1 MYRPLPEMKTTA
13 EVEERLKQ
21 VLTGASWLLRAPN
34 PHEEHRSAKG
44 GDMDWF
50 DWDRPPSDHVKF
62 QF

>member
-1 MYRPLPEMKTTA
+1 MYRPLPAMKTAA

-34 PHEEHRSAKG
+34 PLKNTAAQRR
-44 GDMDWF
+44 DMDWF
-50 DWDRPPSDHVKF
+50 DWDRPTSDHVKF